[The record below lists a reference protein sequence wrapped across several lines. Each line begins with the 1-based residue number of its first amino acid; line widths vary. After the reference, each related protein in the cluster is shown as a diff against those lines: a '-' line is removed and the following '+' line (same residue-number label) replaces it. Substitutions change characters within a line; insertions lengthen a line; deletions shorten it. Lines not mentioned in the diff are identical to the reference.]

1 MYRENSPNIDFCTP
15 AFYFAEYLAVEP
27 EIAPI
32 QNALYSID
40 EHTNLLI
47 ECEGTIRGNATLLWR
62 KVTEGLPNI
71 THTFYQPQITARLSV
86 EEICEVYSM
95 PIVFAAFRDRRLKI
109 RPNANGALELYQK
122 IALVICNSVSNQSGT
137 YQCLSSDSNSS
148 IRPVALQVN
157 RITFDSVAIIVVCVL
172 LAFLVAITVI
182 VLVRVCLKYRSIKNS
197 PLQMWPEEPNSPLV
211 QRPTSPVVPMNTQF
225 ASSQVEDQYEF
236 PREKLQLGSI
246 LGWHFC
252 TIIMLLM

>member
-1 MYRENSPNIDFCTP
+1 M
-15 AFYFAEYLAVEP
+15 EP

-32 QNALYSID
+32 KNALYSIN
-40 EHTNLLI
+40 EHTNLLF
-47 ECEGTIRGNATLLWR
+47 ECEGTIRGDATLVWR

-71 THTFYQPQITARLSV
+71 THTLYQPKINTGFNLTATQ
-86 EEICEVYSM
+86 ICEVYSM
-95 PIVFAAFRDRRLKI
+95 RVPTVFAVLRDRRFKI
-109 RPNANGALELYQK
+109 SDSPNANGAALELYQK

-148 IRPVALQVN
+148 IQPVVLQVN
-157 RITFDSVAIIVVCVL
+157 RPTFDSVIITVVCVL
-172 LAFLVAITVI
+172 LAFLVATTVI
-182 VLVRVCLKYRSIKNS
+182 LLMRICFKYHSIKNS

-211 QRPTSPVVPMNTQF
+211 QRPISPLPMNTQL

-246 LGWHFC
+246 LGYHFC
-252 TIIMLLM
+252 IMLADVTNN